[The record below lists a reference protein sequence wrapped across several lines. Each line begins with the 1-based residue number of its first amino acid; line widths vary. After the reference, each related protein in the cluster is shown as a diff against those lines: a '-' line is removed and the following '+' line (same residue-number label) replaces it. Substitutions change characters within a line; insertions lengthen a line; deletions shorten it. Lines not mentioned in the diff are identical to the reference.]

1 MGKQRLDYI
10 DIAKG
15 IGILCV
21 IWGHIVT
28 PHNFSARFIY
38 SFHMPLFFFLS
49 GMFFNG
55 GKYTSFLDFI
65 KKRGRRLLVPYVIY
79 SIVTWGI
86 WVIFNRLTGNDT
98 VNIWQPLL
106 ETVYARGS
114 GQFLPHNSALW
125 FIPCLFAVEI
135 MYYFV
140 SKLKRWLI
148 IPVCFL
154 VSGVSMTL
162 EHFYGYDYLYLLP
175 WNLDAAMMAL
185 PFYAV
190 GNVFSWKPELHNR
203 LLDYTKKHT
212 VISIAAVMLLF
223 AVVGVLTKLVGFVGS
238 VSMGHSYYGN
248 EYIFHIRALMGSF
261 AVCWLSVLV
270 SQAKY
275 IGKLKQGLKWFGEN
289 SLDVMCTHI
298 PVKGVLIVA
307 VAILLHTSNKMVT
320 DNVIY
325 ALIVF
330 VCTVAIEVVLIW
342 AINRIKLYFK
352 K

>member
-28 PHNFSARFIY
+28 NNFSGSFIY
-38 SFHMPLFFFLS
+38 AFHMPLFFFLS

-55 GKYTSFLDFI
+55 AKYTSFFDFI

-79 SIVTWGI
+79 SVVTWAI
-86 WVIFNRLTGNDT
+86 WAVFNRLTGNNT
-98 VNIWQPLL
+98 VNIWQSLL

-114 GQFLPHNSALW
+114 GQFLHHNSALW

-148 IPVCFL
+148 IPVCL
-154 VSGVSMTL
+154 LISGVSMTL
-162 EHFYGYDYLYLLP
+162 EHFFGEEYLFLLP

-203 LLDYTKKHT
+203 LLDYTRNHII
-212 VISIAAVMLLF
+212 ISIAAVMILF
-223 AVVGVLTKLVGFVGS
+223 AVVGVLTKFFGT

-307 VAILLHTSNKMVT
+307 VAILLHTSNQMVT
-320 DNVIY
+320 DNVLY
-325 ALIVF
+325 ALMVF
-330 VCTVAIEVVLIW
+330 VLTVAIEVVLIW